1 MEAVPYP
8 VVEYRVENDLKKKET
23 RVDIQS
29 RREPLVRL
37 SLVTA
42 SRNFSRT
49 ARVLVPVQR
58 GVRTDWVEV
67 GRSTLSLIQFRA
79 FRRAELR
86 VDFAE
91 QRQEHYQLVI
101 ENADNPPLEI
111 TGIEAEGTPYRLVFL
126 GSTGRTYRVD
136 YGSET
141 AEPPQYDTAA
151 VLASL
156 SRGYEPV
163 SVKLAPQVANSGYR
177 PERGFLGIFNS
188 TVFLAL
194 AIVAMVLALG
204 WALFRAGQRIKK
216 LPQDE
221 L

>member
-1 MEAVPYP
+1 M
-8 VVEYRVENDLKKKET
+8 
-23 RVDIQS
+23 
-29 RREPLVRL
+29 
-37 SLVTA
+37 
-42 SRNFSRT
+42 
-49 ARVLVPVQR
+49 
-58 GVRTDWVEV
+58 RTDWVEV
-67 GRSTLSLIQFRA
+67 GRATLSLIQFRA

-86 VDFAE
+86 VDFSE

-111 TGIEAEGTPYRLVFL
+111 TGVEAEGTPYRLVFL
-126 GSTGRTYRVD
+126 GSQGRTYRVE

-156 SRGYEPV
+156 SRGYQPV
-163 SVKLAPQVANSGYR
+163 TVKLGPQIANSGYR
-177 PERGFLGIFNS
+177 AERGFRDIFNS
-188 TVFLAL
+188 TVFLTL

-216 LPQDE
+216 LPQEE